1 MGKRPLKNKG
11 NRIFTGAVLA
21 VFVGGFILAFYTVQ
35 SYKTAYNQYFQNL
48 SSQQQESARN
58 VAFLIAEIMRP
69 YKELVLTTASQF
81 QNKDLD
87 ADEAIRSCIIEKTG
101 GLTIVQNFYFGREKD
116 GKTLYTMKAPLPPG
130 FDPRQRPWYRKAAT
144 NRGFV
149 VTEPYVDAITGK
161 LCLTLAAPVYQEG
174 KLAGV
179 LGLDVFLDTAQEFVK
194 NLSYWRKGLFMVVD
208 DKGYIIIHPDES
220 KVGFNLI
227 SQTEEISETDLDTVL
242 YTSLKNNWKRMKD
255 TSGGALSYNDGRNNK
270 ISAHFATV
278 PVWNWKVIASVHPDE
293 INNRVK
299 ELSLFAIT
307 SGGIG
312 LLTLFLVSGAG
323 LAIYLSYR
331 KRQLHY
337 LATHDFLTGLPNR
350 YFLETTLQ
358 RAVAQAKRGK
368 QSALLFLDFDNFK
381 LVNDTLG
388 HAAGDKV
395 LKMLADT
402 LKSKLREGDLFARL
416 GGDEFAVLLEETDE
430 EGARRIA
437 ERLRRA
443 VDESPVTVD
452 GHTFNLSLSIGFTA
466 LDGNLDPQKVL
477 SRADAALYAAKENG
491 GNKLIFLKPEDDP
504 AATSFEA
511 SRWVTRIKAALRNEG
526 FVLVFQPVRRLRDG
540 AVVYYEALLR
550 LRGEN
555 GELVPPAMFI
565 PPAERFG
572 LMPQIDCWVVKSAL
586 RALQENPD
594 IEVFINIS
602 AASLGNDYLLECI
615 VTNVK
620 ESGVAP
626 HRLGFEITE
635 TAVVKDFGNAE
646 EWLKELRNLGCRF
659 ALDDFGARYS
669 SFHWFNLLAGNYL
682 DFLKIDGAFIRTLE
696 TAPTSW
702 SIVQAMNTVAH
713 ALGKKTI
720 AEWVENEA
728 TLKVVQEIGIE
739 YAQGYYLDKPV
750 PLAEYDRKLSQ
761 HHVPQYAAPQL
772 HIPDQ

>member
-1 MGKRPLKNKG
+1 MGKRPLKDKG
-11 NRIFTGAVLA
+11 SRVFTGAVLA

-35 SYKTAYNQYFQNL
+35 SYKSAHNQYFQTL

-87 ADEAIRSCIIEKTG
+87 ADEAIRSCLIEKTG

-116 GKTLYTMKAPLPPG
+116 GKTLYTMNAPLPPG
-130 FDPRQRPWYRKAAT
+130 FDPRQRPWYRKAAS

-208 DKGYIIIHPDES
+208 DKGYIIIHPDKN

-227 SQTEEISETDLDTVL
+227 SQTEEISETDLDLVF
-242 YTSLKNNWKRMKD
+242 YTNLKTNWKRVKQ
-255 TSGGALSYNDGRNNK
+255 TSEGALSYNDGRNNK

-278 PVWNWKVIASVHPDE
+278 PVCNWKVIASVHPDE

-368 QSALLFLDFDNFK
+368 QSALLFIDFDNFK

-437 ERLRRA
+437 ERLRKA

-452 GHTFNLSLSIGFTA
+452 GYTFNLSLSIGFTA

-565 PPAERFG
+565 PPPNVSG
-572 LMPQIDCWVVKSAL
+572 LCP
-586 RALQENPD
+586 
-594 IEVFINIS
+594 
-602 AASLGNDYLLECI
+602 
-615 VTNVK
+615 
-620 ESGVAP
+620 
-626 HRLGFEITE
+626 RL
-635 TAVVKDFGNAE
+635 TAG
-646 EWLKELRNLGCRF
+646 
-659 ALDDFGARYS
+659 
-669 SFHWFNLLAGNYL
+669 
-682 DFLKIDGAFIRTLE
+682 
-696 TAPTSW
+696 
-702 SIVQAMNTVAH
+702 
-713 ALGKKTI
+713 
-720 AEWVENEA
+720 
-728 TLKVVQEIGIE
+728 
-739 YAQGYYLDKPV
+739 
-750 PLAEYDRKLSQ
+750 
-761 HHVPQYAAPQL
+761 
-772 HIPDQ
+772 